1 MRLRTPDCFGD
12 LIKYKIRQVTIA
24 YSREKARERKVK
36 LSETEKTLHHC
47 QEQFDEDLSTENMKE
62 LGILK
67 TEYDLLYDYIAQG
80 AIVRSSAKWKEER
93 KIPYEKCL

>member
-47 QEQFDEDLSTENMKE
+47 QEQFDENMKE

-67 TEYDLLYDYIAQG
+67 TEYDLLYDYIA
-80 AIVRSSAKWKEER
+80 
-93 KIPYEKCL
+93 